1 MKGEILLL
9 KLHAVL
15 SKLSDEAGANFSGL
29 GIIVC
34 DDIKKIP
41 VAPLYTSAASI
52 TKDSLYKNLL
62 NLSKSDCP
70 YHDGFHILSSDL
82 EITQTAQYFYPDP
95 IKNFALDSK
104 KCLGSRYYVAQVG
117 SLVPKVLFTA
127 VIGHNYGVCIFKDGL
142 KVEIK

>member
-1 MKGEILLL
+1 MLQ
-9 KLHAVL
+9 KLHTIL

-34 DDIKKIP
+34 DDIEKIP
-41 VAPLYTSAASI
+41 VAPLYTSTASI

-62 NLSKSDCP
+62 NLSKSDSP

-82 EITQTAQYFYPDP
+82 EITLIAQYFYPDP

-104 KCLGSRYYVAQVG
+104 KRLGSRYYVAQVG
-117 SLVPKVLFTA
+117 SLIPQVLFTA
-127 VIGHNYGVCIFKDGL
+127 VIGNNYGVCIFKNGR